1 MTSADLLVGAS
12 ALTSGAPHYLSLHR
26 PVMIFRGKEAECKN
40 YPSEMKP
47 LKEDSGNNSKFQG
60 D

>member
-12 ALTSGAPHYLSLHR
+12 AITSGAPHYLSPHR
-26 PVMIFRGKEAECKN
+26 PVMISRGNEADNKSN
-40 YPSEMKP
+40 LPEMKP
-47 LKEDSGNNSKFQG
+47 LTQDSGNNSRFQG

>member
-12 ALTSGAPHYLSLHR
+12 ALASGASHYLSLHR
-26 PVMIFRGKEAECKN
+26 PVMIFRGKETEDKSN
-40 YPSEMKP
+40 PPEMKS
-47 LKEDSGNNSKFQG
+47 LRLDSGNNSRFQG

>member
-12 ALTSGAPHYLSLHR
+12 ALTSGAPHYLSPHR
-26 PVMIFRGKEAECKN
+26 PVMIFRGNEAENKSN
-40 YPSEMKP
+40 LLETKP
-47 LKEDSGNNSKFQG
+47 LRLDSGNKSRFQG

>member
-12 ALTSGAPHYLSLHR
+12 AFTSGAPHYLSPHR
-26 PVMIFRGKEAECKN
+26 PVMFFRGKEAENKSN
-40 YPSEMKP
+40 PPEMKP
-47 LKEDSGNNSKFQG
+47 LRLDSGNNHRFQG